1 MSRSFSVI
9 NERLDATVLVAG
21 RFGIDTR
28 QEPVIFL
35 RTDSPVA
42 RSEGFAA
49 MSRVNAEANGRS
61 IIATLMIVGEEL
73 LPPGQAG
80 VSDAARRLLNVRDG
94 QTMRLSHPTPVSSL
108 AYVRS
113 KIYGKALTASE
124 LRDIISDIVA
134 GRYMDVQLAA
144 FITACADDSLSRD
157 EIVHLTEAMI
167 GAGKRLKWPRGGRI
181 VDKHSV
187 GGLPGNRT
195 TPIVVAI
202 VAAHGLTMPKTS
214 SRAITSPSGTADTM
228 ATLAPV
234 DLDLATMRR
243 VVEQEGA
250 CIVWGGSVN
259 LSPADDILIRV
270 ERALDIDSEGQLI
283 ASILSK
289 KIAAGST
296 DVVIDMPVGPTAKV
310 RTQQAAHALSSQ
322 LRYVGKSLGL
332 NVQIVVTDG
341 RQPVG
346 RGIGPALE
354 ARDVLAVLQGL
365 PHAPLDLRDRAIQL
379 AGMLLETAGVA
390 ASSNGSIEAERTLD
404 DGTAWTKFVAI
415 CEAQGGL
422 REPPHAAYHYDV
434 FAASDGMVETIDN
447 RVVAR
452 IAKLAGAPA
461 DKAAG
466 VEMNV
471 RLGTC
476 VSKGDALMTIH
487 ADSPGELAYALDFER
502 AQPSAIQLGEL

>member
-1 MSRSFSVI
+1 MTRSERFDTSVVA
-9 NERLDATVLVAG
+9 ATG
-21 RFGIDTR
+21 FDIDTR

-35 RTDSPVA
+35 RKDSPVA

-49 MSRVNAEANGRS
+49 MSRVSATANGRS
-61 IIATLMIVGEEL
+61 IHATLVFVGEAL
-73 LPPGQAG
+73 LQVGEAG
-80 VSDAARRLLNVRDG
+80 LSNAARRLLAVKNGESV
-94 QTMRLSHPTPVSSL
+94 RLSHPAPVESL
-108 AYVRS
+108 AFVRR
-113 KIYGKALTASE
+113 KIYGNGLGASE
-124 LRDIISDIVA
+124 LRAIVTDIVA
-134 GRYMDVQLAA
+134 GRYMDVHLAA
-144 FITACADDSLSRD
+144 FITACANDRLGTQ
-157 EIVHLTEAMI
+157 EIVHLTEAMVV
-167 GAGKRLKWPRGGRI
+167 AGQRLQWPGGRI

-195 TPIVVAI
+195 TPIIVPI
-202 VAAHGLTMPKTS
+202 VAAHGLSMPKTS

-228 ATLAPV
+228 ETLAPV

-243 VVEQEGA
+243 VVESEGG
-250 CIVWGGSVN
+250 CIAWGGSVS

-270 ERALDIDSEGQLI
+270 ERALDVDSEGQLI

-296 DVVIDMPVGPTAKV
+296 DVVIDMPIGPTAKV
-310 RTQQAAHALSSQ
+310 RTAASAQHLGDLLCQ
-322 LRYVGKSLGL
+322 VGAELAL
-332 NVQIVVTDG
+332 NVDVLTSDG

-354 ARDVLAVLQGL
+354 ARDVLAVL
-365 PHAPLDLRDRAIQL
+365 HCDADAPQDLRARATRL
-379 AGMLLETAGVA
+379 AGALLETAGVA
-390 ASSNGSIEAERTLD
+390 APGCGDALAAQTID
-404 DGTAWTKFVAI
+404 DGSALRKFVAI

-434 FAASDGMVETIDN
+434 FAQRDGTIASIDN

-466 VEMNV
+466 ISMHC
-471 RLGTC
+471 RI
-476 VSKGDALMTIH
+476 GDRVARGDTLMTIH
-487 ADSPGELAYALDFER
+487 ADSPGELEYALEFER
-502 AQPSAIQLGEL
+502 SQPLGVELSD